1 MIKYFL
7 GAVLA
12 LWTYSNVYANTV
24 CTVNDLGD
32 KTCVTSSAGVSTGN
46 ILNNSTFGT
55 GNTTTTTS
63 WSTDGDHGVHTHG
76 NFGFSYPSGADSSGG
91 VLAFQGDTDDNVYQD
106 VDLVADGHLTKD
118 QVNQGFTS
126 TLSADIWFWN
136 NLKNTFTMKQ
146 TITAADGTV
155 TTQQRVIVDHVPS
168 RNMNGGSFT
177 NYTDSYTHN
186 SNTQNDFTI
195 RAEMYNDTDGTQ
207 YDSYHRGPDVDN
219 VHLNVTTSGTQ
230 STVVTLCH
238 DRTPPA
244 CTYDNTAVD
253 NAVNLV
259 EEDGT
264 NILDNVEDDIQEAI
278 DLITFDEPD
287 FDFTPPE
294 LDTYLVFEDEYGEI
308 EEIAFDEY
316 FETSFTDMLEEYE
329 MEEVFVEELEMA
341 NITEEEFFEMAPEGL
356 IDDFGGLTN
365 EEFADMN
372 FDDLPP
378 LDIMPPTG
386 MIDTMPE
393 MEFTPEVVMIMPE
406 EFTEEMQEEIIDE
419 IYEEF
424 GADTEIVFMS
434 EDEAGFMPEP
444 NMDMM
449 EESEMM
455 EDMIMEEPKPE
466 MMESE
471 PEMMEEEI
479 EVASNEVPSERPS
492 IEEVREEPEMTEPE
506 PEMIE
511 EEEFSSQEEPEM
523 KEEKP
528 AEEEVIEDE
537 RSEKQEPEKETT
549 NDKKSDANNDDTET
563 NEKGEKNEESTKDD
577 EDTTNEKPDEPS
589 SESEATDIA
598 DAKLKIKV
606 AKILKVINDKIENE
620 VQKVEATLTVVS
632 EILSRDLVALQPSLA
647 VYENKNQ
654 NFFDTRQLPSGNLDF
669 FNGINIL
676 DAYDRDIYG
685 QENLQLI
692 STMVGNDPVVVYEK
706 KMKEIQDKKLK
717 VFLELKEMLD
727 ERASKQT
734 N

>member
-1 MIKYFL
+1 MFRLLL
-7 GAVLA
+7 GVIIA
-12 LWTYSNVYANTV
+12 LGITSTVNANTV
-24 CTVNDLGD
+24 CTENDLGD
-32 KTCVTSSAGVSTGN
+32 LTCVTSSGGVVTGN

-55 GNTTTTTS
+55 GNTTTTTH
-63 WSTDGDHGVHTHG
+63 WSSDGGHGVHTHG
-76 NFGFSYPSGADSSGG
+76 NFGFTYPSGADSSGG
-91 VLAFQGDTDDNVYQD
+91 VLAFEGDTDDNVYQD
-106 VDLVADGHLTKD
+106 VDLVGDGHLTKD
-118 QVNQGFTS
+118 QINQGFTS
-126 TLSADIWFWN
+126 TLSADVWFWN

-155 TTQQRVIVDHVPS
+155 TTQQRVIVDHDPS
-168 RNMNGGSFT
+168 RNFNGGQFT
-177 NYTDSYTHN
+177 NYTDTYTHTSN
-186 SNTQNDFTI
+186 SQNDFTI

-207 YDSYHRGPDVDN
+207 YDSTHRGPDVDN
-219 VHLNVTTSGTQ
+219 VHLNVTTAGSS

-238 DRTPPA
+238 DRNPPT

-278 DLITFDEPD
+278 DYITFDEPD
-287 FDFTPPE
+287 FDFAPE

-316 FETSFTDMLEEYE
+316 FETSFNDMLEEYD
-329 MEEVFVEELEMA
+329 MEEVFIEELEMA
-341 NITEEEFFEMAPEGL
+341 DITEEEFFEMAPEVI

-365 EEFADMN
+365 
-372 FDDLPP
+372 DDL
-378 LDIMPPTG
+378 IPPTG
-386 MIDTMPE
+386 VIDTMPE
-393 MEFTPEVVMIMPE
+393 MEFAPEVVMIMPE

-424 GADTEIVFMS
+424 GAETEIVFMS
-434 EDEAGFMPEP
+434 EEEAEFMPEP

-449 EESEMM
+449 ESE
-455 EDMIMEEPKPE
+455 PE
-466 MMESE
+466 MIESE

-479 EVASNEVPSERPS
+479 EVTSNEVPDERPS

-511 EEEFSSQEEPEM
+511 EEEFSTQEEPEM

-537 RSEKQEPEKETT
+537 PSEKQEPEKETT

-563 NEKGEKNEESTKDD
+563 DEKGEKNEEPKEND

-589 SESEATDIA
+589 DDTEATDIA

-606 AKILKVINDKIENE
+606 AKILKVINDRIENE

-647 VYENKNQ
+647 VYENKNS
-654 NFFDTRQLPSGNLDF
+654 NFFDTRELPSGNLDF

-685 QENLQLI
+685 EENLQLI

-727 ERASKQT
+727 ERASRQT

>member
-1 MIKYFL
+1 
-7 GAVLA
+7 
-12 LWTYSNVYANTV
+12 
-24 CTVNDLGD
+24 
-32 KTCVTSSAGVSTGN
+32 
-46 ILNNSTFGT
+46 
-55 GNTTTTTS
+55 
-63 WSTDGDHGVHTHG
+63 
-76 NFGFSYPSGADSSGG
+76 
-91 VLAFQGDTDDNVYQD
+91 
-106 VDLVADGHLTKD
+106 
-118 QVNQGFTS
+118 
-126 TLSADIWFWN
+126 
-136 NLKNTFTMKQ
+136 
-146 TITAADGTV
+146 
-155 TTQQRVIVDHVPS
+155 
-168 RNMNGGSFT
+168 
-177 NYTDSYTHN
+177 
-186 SNTQNDFTI
+186 
-195 RAEMYNDTDGTQ
+195 
-207 YDSYHRGPDVDN
+207 
-219 VHLNVTTSGTQ
+219 
-230 STVVTLCH
+230 
-238 DRTPPA
+238 
-244 CTYDNTAVD
+244 
-253 NAVNLV
+253 
-259 EEDGT
+259 
-264 NILDNVEDDIQEAI
+264 
-278 DLITFDEPD
+278 
-287 FDFTPPE
+287 
-294 LDTYLVFEDEYGEI
+294 
-308 EEIAFDEY
+308 
-316 FETSFTDMLEEYE
+316 
-329 MEEVFVEELEMA
+329 
-341 NITEEEFFEMAPEGL
+341 
-356 IDDFGGLTN
+356 
-365 EEFADMN
+365 
-372 FDDLPP
+372 
-378 LDIMPPTG
+378 
-386 MIDTMPE
+386 
-393 MEFTPEVVMIMPE
+393 
-406 EFTEEMQEEIIDE
+406 MQEELIDE

-424 GADTEIVFMS
+424 GVETEIVFMS
-434 EDEAGFMPEP
+434 EEEAELLPEP
-444 NMDMM
+444 NMEMM
-449 EESEMM
+449 EE
-455 EDMIMEEPKPE
+455 PE

-479 EVASNEVPSERPS
+479 EVASNEVPNERPS

-727 ERASKQT
+727 ERASRQT

>member
-1 MIKYFL
+1 MFRLLL
-7 GAVLA
+7 GVIIA
-12 LWTYSNVYANTV
+12 LGITSTVNANTV
-24 CTVNDLGD
+24 CTENDLGD
-32 KTCVTSSAGVSTGN
+32 QTCVTSSGGVTTGN
-46 ILNNSTFGT
+46 ILNNSTIGT
-55 GNTTTTTS
+55 GNTTTTTH

-76 NFGFSYPSGADSSGG
+76 NFGFTYPSGADSSGG
-91 VLAFQGDTDDNVYQD
+91 VLAFEGDPEDNVYQD
-106 VDLVADGHLTKD
+106 VDLVGDGHLTKD
-118 QVNQGFTS
+118 QINQGFTS
-126 TLSADIWFWN
+126 TLSADVWFWN

-155 TTQQRVIVDHVPS
+155 TTQQRVIVDHDTS
-168 RNMNGGSFT
+168 RNFNGGQFT
-177 NYTDSYTHN
+177 NYTDTYTHTSN
-186 SNTQNDFTI
+186 SQNDFTI

-219 VHLNVTTSGTQ
+219 VHLNVTTAGST

-238 DRTPPA
+238 DRNPPT

-253 NAVNLV
+253 NAVNLI

-278 DLITFDEPD
+278 DYITFDEPD
-287 FDFTPPE
+287 FDFAPE

-316 FETSFTDMLEEYE
+316 FETSFNDMLEEYD
-329 MEEVFVEELEMA
+329 MEEVFIEELEMA
-341 NITEEEFFEMAPEGL
+341 DITEEEFFEMAPEVI

-365 EEFADMN
+365 EEFADMD
-372 FDDLPP
+372 FDDLPT

-393 MEFTPEVVMIMPE
+393 MEFAPEVVMIMPE

-434 EDEAGFMPEP
+434 EEEAGFMPEP

-449 EESEMM
+449 EEPEMM

-479 EVASNEVPSERPS
+479 EVVSNEVPDERPS

-511 EEEFSSQEEPEM
+511 EEEFSTQEEPDM

-537 RSEKQEPEKETT
+537 PSEKQEPEKETT

-563 NEKGEKNEESTKDD
+563 DEKGEKNEEPKEND

-589 SESEATDIA
+589 DDREATDIA

-606 AKILKVINDKIENE
+606 AKILKVINDRIENE

-632 EILSRDLVALQPSLA
+632 EILSRDLVNLQPDLSS
-647 VYENKNQ
+647 YSNMNQ
-654 NFFDTRQLPSGNLDF
+654 NFFDDRQLPSGNLDF

-676 DAYDRDIYG
+676 EAYDRDIYG
-685 QENLQLI
+685 EENLQLI

-717 VFLELKEMLD
+717 VYLELKEMLD
-727 ERASKQT
+727 ERASRQT

>member
-1 MIKYFL
+1 MFRLLL
-7 GAVLA
+7 GAIIA
-12 LWTYSNVYANTV
+12 LGITSTVNANTV
-24 CTVNDLGD
+24 CTENDLGD
-32 KTCVTSSAGVSTGN
+32 LTCVTSSGGVVTGN

-55 GNTTTTTS
+55 GNTTTTTH
-63 WSTDGDHGVHTHG
+63 WSSDGGHGVHTHG
-76 NFGFSYPSGADSSGG
+76 NFGFTYPSGADSSGG
-91 VLAFQGDTDDNVYQD
+91 VLAFEGDTDDNVYQD
-106 VDLVADGHLTKD
+106 VDLVGDGHLTKD
-118 QVNQGFTS
+118 QINQGFTS
-126 TLSADIWFWN
+126 TLSADVWFWN

-168 RNMNGGSFT
+168 RNFNGGSFT

-219 VHLNVTTSGTQ
+219 VHLNVTTAGTQ

-238 DRTPPA
+238 ERTPPA

-253 NAVNLV
+253 NAVNLI
-259 EEDGT
+259 EDDGT

-278 DLITFDEPD
+278 DYITFDEPD
-287 FDFTPPE
+287 FDFAPE
-294 LDTYLVFEDEYGEI
+294 LDTYLVFEDEFGEI

-341 NITEEEFFEMAPEGL
+341 NITEEEFFEMAPEVI

-365 EEFADMN
+365 
-372 FDDLPP
+372 DDL
-378 LDIMPPTG
+378 LPPTG
-386 MIDTMPE
+386 IIDTMPE
-393 MEFTPEVVMIMPE
+393 MEFAPEVVMIMPE

-434 EDEAGFMPEP
+434 EEEAGFIPET

-449 EESEMM
+449 EE
-455 EDMIMEEPKPE
+455 PE

-479 EVASNEVPSERPS
+479 EVASNEVPNERPS

-511 EEEFSSQEEPEM
+511 EEEFSTQEEPDM

-537 RSEKQEPEKETT
+537 PSEKQEPEKETT

-606 AKILKVINDKIENE
+606 AKILKVINDRIENE

-647 VYENKNQ
+647 VYENKNS
-654 NFFDTRQLPSGNLDF
+654 NFFDTRELPSGNLDF

-676 DAYDRDIYG
+676 EAYDRDIYG
-685 QENLQLI
+685 EENLQLI

-727 ERASKQT
+727 ERASRQT